1 MKRITIALTLMLLSA
16 CGTGSQTVAV
26 PSATTPSTEA
36 ASPSPTPVAIAHV
49 ISGVGGLAV
58 VSPDGKWIAT
68 REAAP
73 SGKVQ
78 YTPAALIYDLDGKL
92 IRRIEAPGGS
102 WAWMPDSSGL
112 FVALDAPQRSSLLGI
127 ADIGGAEAKATGL
140 QMAHATLSHDG
151 KWVIA
156 EHQEGCC
163 ASVTTPQ
170 IWMAPRSGG
179 AVKTLVAAR
188 NNPKGLSLLG
198 IDSAD
203 RVVYREGTQVLRVA
217 LTGGTPLAL
226 GTITGSTMTV
236 GADTSPDGTVILV
249 RDYEPLRWYVVAN
262 DRVTPW
268 ADAVG
273 AILEDYQG
281 ERKLFGTAALW
292 IAPHTLLVRTS
303 SGDLSS
309 FDALAGLAMATKA
322 RLGPSDV
329 VLAHDRGRLLVARGK
344 TAVVIDLAT
353 GRESDAG
360 MDSLD
365 SDGARASRASALP
378 GGGFILSTI
387 TATYRID

>member
-1 MKRITIALTLMLLSA
+1 MKRITIALTLMLLCA

-58 VSPDGKWIAT
+58 VSPDGKLIAA

-92 IRRIEAPGGS
+92 IRRIEAPGGN
-102 WAWMPDSSGL
+102 WTWMPDSSGL

-127 ADIGGAEAKATGL
+127 ANVGGGDAKATGL
-140 QMAHATLSHDG
+140 QMSNATLSGDG
-151 KWVIA
+151 TWVIA

-163 ASVTTPQ
+163 MFVTTPE

-179 AVKTLVAAR
+179 AVKTLAAAR
-188 NNPKGLSLLG
+188 NDPKGLALLG

-203 RVVYREGTQVLRVA
+203 RVVYRDGTQVLRVA

-226 GTITGSTMTV
+226 GTITGSSMTV

-249 RDYEPLRWYVVAN
+249 RGYEPLGWYVVAN

-268 ADAVG
+268 TDAVG
-273 AILEDYQG
+273 AIVEDVRGQ
-281 ERKLFGTAALW
+281 RVQFGTAARWLG
-292 IAPHTLLVRTS
+292 PHTLLVRAP
-303 SGDLSS
+303 SGGLSS
-309 FDALAGLAMATKA
+309 FDALAGLSTSTNA

-360 MDSLD
+360 VDTLD